1 MEEKIKDITYSELD
15 KRLVKELDKYNKL
28 ITNIKNEINDKKSKQ
43 ITVRDNVYQSNQI
56 TQSHLPFTKLEAD
69 IFTLILAT
77 LQTDKSKYIY
87 NIKDLMNHLKIEA
100 KNYKSFVG
108 AVNGLYE
115 KSIIIK
121 HGDGSTEKI
130 RLLSRIKYQDPKHI
144 SINDDVELS
153 ISEDIKPHLF
163 DLKKHYTIYET
174 NSFLQ
179 LDSINSKKL
188 YTLFAQFKSTGKI
201 RMSKQ
206 QIQEIL
212 NTKYA
217 DFSVLMAKVIKPSIN
232 EVMAKTNVKN
242 INVEAIKR
250 GRVIDGYFF
259 NFNYK
264 FIQYELPLLP
274 RETTPQQLDIYDQ
287 LINKFRL
294 TKAQA
299 TTIIEHVQP
308 SEINKTFYDLN
319 IQLSNHKV
327 DNIGGYTL
335 TIFKNKF
342 KLQF

>member
-1 MEEKIKDITYSELD
+1 MGEIIINNITD
-15 KRLVKELDKYNKL
+15 KELEDKLSKAQ
-28 ITNIKNEINDKKSKQ
+28 KQ
-43 ITVRDNVYQSNQI
+43 IDARKEKGLSVRDNVYQSNQI

-69 IFTLILAT
+69 IFTLVLAT
-77 LQTDKSKYIY
+77 LQLDKSRYTY
-87 NIKDLMNHLKIEA
+87 NIKDLMNHLKIES

-108 AVNGLYE
+108 AINGLYE

-121 HGDGSTEKI
+121 HVDGATEKI

-144 SINDDVELS
+144 SINDNVELS

-201 RMSKQ
+201 RMSKN
-206 QIQEIL
+206 QIQDIL
-212 NTKYA
+212 NTNYA
-217 DFSVLMAKVIKPSIN
+217 DFSVLMAKVIKPCVEEIQT
-232 EVMAKTNVKN
+232 KTNVKN
-242 INVEAIKR
+242 INIEPIKR

-264 FIQYELPLLP
+264 VIQYQLELLP
-274 RETTPQQLDIYDQ
+274 KETTPQQLDIYDQ
-287 LINKFRL
+287 LTTKFRL

-299 TTIIEHVQP
+299 TTIIEHVPPQ
-308 SEINKTFYDLN
+308 EINKTFYDLN

-327 DNIGGYTL
+327 ENIGGYTL

-342 KLQF
+342 KLTF